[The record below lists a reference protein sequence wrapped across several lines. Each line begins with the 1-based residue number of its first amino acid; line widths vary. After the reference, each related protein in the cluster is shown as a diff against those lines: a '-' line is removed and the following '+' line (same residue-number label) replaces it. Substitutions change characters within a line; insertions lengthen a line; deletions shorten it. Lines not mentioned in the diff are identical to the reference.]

1 MNCET
6 FGIDAGG
13 TSQQRRDMLIEVDF
27 KWLMAGIGCWVDPE
41 RLHTDAAYASDSV
54 QCALNSGCEPLRR
67 CAIGLQAEL
76 SGNDPN
82 LPYCV

>member
-6 FGIDAGG
+6 FGIDTDCGN
-13 TSQQRRDMLIEVDF
+13 QQRRDMLIEVDF
-27 KWLMAGIGCWVDPE
+27 KWLMAGLGRWVDPD

-67 CAIGLQAEL
+67 CAIGLMAEL
-76 SGNDPN
+76 SGNDPD
-82 LPYCV
+82 LHYCN